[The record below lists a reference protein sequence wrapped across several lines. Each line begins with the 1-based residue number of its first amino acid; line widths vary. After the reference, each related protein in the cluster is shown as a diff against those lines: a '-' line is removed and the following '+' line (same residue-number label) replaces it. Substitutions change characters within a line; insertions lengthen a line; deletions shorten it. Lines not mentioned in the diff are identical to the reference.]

1 MRMQAR
7 EIADEDVV
15 AQLPDSLRTLM
26 TLERFHLHKAEM
38 FQNRSRDPGFDTR
51 YFPQHCAAFQLPC
64 FWIHRRHLYAYGHR
78 GEADDEFTRLAGE
91 GSHERVL
98 FPIHP
103 SSLDRYRPFLYDAA
117 AQSAADEGLRVWAI
131 PTSSTRTLLAWP
143 DRKPEKALFVKT
155 TLHSDIFGDRRMQ
168 RSKVGRS
175 VGLSRLMQDCRA
187 SLPSALEFF
196 PESAGVVPRQMPDS
210 GAVIR
215 SIPEDIKAGRVQ
227 VAPLFSLLGGSGK
240 HTPLL
245 LTILQRND
253 IPALMFVE
261 EMLCAAFAKL
271 WLEMSLRHGLILES
285 HGQDIL
291 LALSPD
297 LVPLGRFYY
306 RDFEGLQVDWELRRR
321 QGLPPPHDM
330 PHDWS
335 WRETY
340 ATWGYRYSEFA
351 WYKLRISLFTYL
363 HLVLNETEL
372 SLQDWHARGLIHC
385 PNVRTGDIA
394 AMFSTRLREAVK
406 AQFGVSVE
414 CDVNRALNRF
424 VISLLKIRREIM
436 GTWRSPLS
444 GFRPLRP
451 EAEGKSR
458 AFD

>member
-1 MRMQAR
+1 MPIR
-7 EIADEDVV
+7 EIADENVV
-15 AQLPDSLRTLM
+15 EQLPPTLRALM

-38 FQNRSRDPGFDTR
+38 FQNLARDPAFDTR
-51 YFPQHCAAFQLPC
+51 YLPQNCGPFLLPC
-64 FWIHRRHLYAYGHR
+64 FWIRREHVYVYGRHSVGGGGLR
-78 GEADDEFTRLAGE
+78 DFTGRRSPE
-91 GSHERVL
+91 QVL

-103 SSLDRYRPFLYDAA
+103 LSLHRYGVFLSDVA
-117 AQSAADEGLRVWAI
+117 AQSAADDGLRIWAI

-143 DRKPEKALFVKT
+143 DGLPEKALFVKT

-175 VGLSRLMQDCRA
+175 VGLSCLMRDSRV
-187 SLPSALEFF
+187 SLPPALDFF
-196 PESAGVVPRQMPDS
+196 PEISGVVPRRMQDS
-210 GAVIR
+210 GAVVR
-215 SIPEDIKAGRVQ
+215 SIPDDIKAGRVLT
-227 VAPLFSLLGGSGK
+227 APLFSLLGGSGK

-245 LTILQRND
+245 LTILQRNGMS
-253 IPALMFVE
+253 ALRFVE
-261 EMLCAAFAKL
+261 ETLCAAFAKL

-297 LVPLGRFYY
+297 LVPQGRFYY

-321 QGLPPPHDM
+321 RGLPPPHDM
-330 PHDWS
+330 PHDSS

-385 PNVRTGDIA
+385 PNLETGDIA
-394 AMFSTRLREAVK
+394 TMFSRHLREALK
-406 AQFGVSVE
+406 AQFGVRVE
-414 CDVNRALNRF
+414 CDVQRSLNRF
-424 VISLLKIRREIM
+424 VISLLKIRRDIM
-436 GTWRSPLS
+436 GTWNSPL
-444 GFRPLRP
+444 P
-451 EAEGKSR
+451 
-458 AFD
+458 

>member
-1 MRMQAR
+1 MPAR
-7 EIADEDVV
+7 EIADEEVV
-15 AQLPDSLRTLM
+15 AQLSPTLRAFM
-26 TLERFHLHKAEM
+26 TLERFHLHKPDM
-38 FQNRSRDPGFDTR
+38 FQNLARDPAFDTR
-51 YFPQHCAAFQLPC
+51 YFPQHCAAFPLPC
-64 FWIHRRHLYAYGHR
+64 FWIRREHVYVYGS
-78 GEADDEFTRLAGE
+78 GSE
-91 GSHERVL
+91 GSHDLSDFAGRRSQEQVL

-103 SSLDRYRPFLYDAA
+103 LSLHRYRPFLFDVAAKDAA
-117 AQSAADEGLRVWAI
+117 DDGLRIWAI

-143 DRKPEKALFVKT
+143 DGSPEKALFVKT

-175 VGLSRLMQDCRA
+175 VGLSGLMQDARA
-187 SLPSALEFF
+187 SLPSTLDFF
-196 PESAGVVPRQMPDS
+196 PESFGVVPRRMQDS

-215 SIPEDIKAGRVQ
+215 SIPADIKAGRVLT
-227 VAPLFSLLGGSGK
+227 APLFSLLGGAGK

-245 LTILQRND
+245 LTILERND
-253 IPALMFVE
+253 ISALRFVE
-261 EMLCAAFAKL
+261 ETLCAAFAKL
-271 WLEMSLRHGLILES
+271 WIEMSLRHGLILES

-321 QGLPPPHDM
+321 QGLPPPHAM

-372 SLQDWHARGLIHC
+372 SLKDWHARGLIHC
-385 PNVRTGDIA
+385 PKLETGEIA
-394 AMFSTRLREAVK
+394 RMFSAHLREAVK
-406 AQFGVSVE
+406 AQFGVRVE
-414 CDVNRALNRF
+414 CDVRRSLNGF
-424 VISLLKIRREIM
+424 VISLLKLRKEIL
-436 GTWRSPLS
+436 GPWSSPL
-444 GFRPLRP
+444 P
-451 EAEGKSR
+451 
-458 AFD
+458 